1 MNQFTLTSARA
12 VNRTEIRQLYW
23 VKSYGILCGTYK
35 LRLYIGF
42 GDTSR
47 NVSDVSILGTADI
60 TMTVMR
66 KDHMLLILHQEKSCV
81 KRFIWAQP

>member
-23 VKSYGILCGTYK
+23 VKSCGILCGTYK
-35 LRLYIGF
+35 LRLYI

-66 KDHMLLILHQEKSCV
+66 KDHMLLILHQEKSRV

>member
-47 NVSDVSILGTADI
+47 NVSDVSILGPQI
-60 TMTVMR
+60 
-66 KDHMLLILHQEKSCV
+66 IQ
-81 KRFIWAQP
+81 